1 MFDST
6 DEQVPDVQPETIVAR
21 YRAELE
27 QLNYILE
34 TINTYLRSIRRVF
47 RLMDEH
53 GVETSAGPCR

>member
-6 DEQVPDVQPETIVAR
+6 DEQVSDVQPETIVAR

-34 TINTYLRSIRRVF
+34 TINT
-47 RLMDEH
+47 
-53 GVETSAGPCR
+53 